1 MSQKDTQRSRQRR
14 NTQHGQGSHPSRHAD
29 AGAQGQLTTATSDT
43 TDGRGTQLRD
53 SPMMV
58 RLLDALERGED
69 IGHYGRLTFT
79 MVARFFM
86 SEDQLVQLLAKQP
99 EQGETDATALV
110 MQVATH
116 DYSPPTRERILT
128 WQREQAYQIIPDPND
143 PNSGN
148 VYKELRFPDVVYE
161 HIGEYYEEQAEAE
174 EQRKD

>member
-1 MSQKDTQRSRQRR
+1 
-14 NTQHGQGSHPSRHAD
+14 
-29 AGAQGQLTTATSDT
+29 
-43 TDGRGTQLRD
+43 
-53 SPMMV
+53 MMV
-58 RLLDALERGED
+58 RLLDALECAED

-110 MQVATH
+110 MQAATH

-148 VYKELRFPDVVYE
+148 VYKELRFPDEVYE
-161 HIGEYYEEQAEAE
+161 HIGGIMKSRQKLRSSERIRVRLVRVPVSCTLHVVVSLA
-174 EQRKD
+174 